1 MNTSNEKRDAATSQN
16 TRREDKKAANT
27 KVNPIVNFQIGL
39 IAALVAAFLIIELT
53 TEVPETNTP
62 IASTVPIDHTETN
75 IGDVRIVPNE
85 APKPVVK
92 KAPKPKVET
101 PKVDPNKPPKVVEND
116 QPDIPEQDKDPVKP
130 VENNSVDTDT
140 SDTDAANSNNDAPA
154 SKPSGPTVIAA
165 LHEVPLFPGCSSR
178 MDSKERVECLNKK
191 MGRFIQRKFDTSLGN
206 DLNENGMV
214 KIAVQFTIG
223 VDGLPKDIL
232 VKAPNKKLEEEA
244 YKVISRLPKMTP
256 GKIDNAAVNV
266 TYALPIRFQI
276 ND

>member
-1 MNTSNEKRDAATSQN
+1 MNISNEKRDAATSQN

-53 TEVPETNTP
+53 TEVPLAVNPIATTISIEHGETNMD
-62 IASTVPIDHTETN
+62 A
-75 IGDVRIVPNE
+75 VRIIPNNP
-85 APKPVVK
+85 PKPVVE
-92 KAPKPKVET
+92 KAQEPKVKI
-101 PKVDPNKPPKVVEND
+101 PKVDPNKPLKVIEND
-116 QPDIPEQDKDPVKP
+116 QPDVPEHNKEPVDAMVSNPTETPTAATKTGTNDTP
-130 VENNSVDTDT
+130 V
-140 SDTDAANSNNDAPA
+140 
-154 SKPSGPTVIAA
+154 SKPSGPSIIAA

-178 MDSKERVECLNKK
+178 MDSKERIECLNKK

-206 DLNENGMV
+206 DLNEDGMV

-232 VKAPNKKLEEEA
+232 VKAPNKDLEEEA
-244 YKVISRLPKMTP
+244 YNVISRLPKMTP

-266 TYALPIRFQI
+266 TYALPIRFQLR
-276 ND
+276 D

>member
-53 TEVPETNTP
+53 TEVPETIVYPP
-62 IASTVPIDHTETN
+62 ISVNMTTDEPYLDSFTIIDN
-75 IGDVRIVPNE
+75 S
-85 APKPVVK
+85 PKPVVK

-116 QPDIPEQDKDPVKP
+116 QPDIPEQDKDTVEP
-130 VENNSVDTDT
+130 VETNPVETDT
-140 SDTDAANSNNDAPA
+140 SDTDAASSNNDAPA
-154 SKPSGPTVIAA
+154 SKSSGPTVIAA
-165 LHEVPLFPGCSSR
+165 LHEVPLFPGCSAR

>member
-53 TEVPETNTP
+53 TEVPETTVYPP
-62 IASTVPIDHTETN
+62 ISVDMTTDEPYLGSFTIIDN
-75 IGDVRIVPNE
+75 S
-85 APKPVVK
+85 PKPVVK
-92 KAPKPKVET
+92 KTHKPKVET

-116 QPDIPEQDKDPVKP
+116 QPDVPEQDEDTKEP
-130 VENNSVDTDT
+130 VENKLVDTDT
-140 SDTDAANSNNDAPA
+140 SDADAASSNNDAPA

>member
-53 TEVPETNTP
+53 TEVPIVENPIATTISIEHGETNMG
-62 IASTVPIDHTETN
+62 A
-75 IGDVRIVPNE
+75 VRIVPNDP
-85 APKPVVK
+85 PKPVVK
-92 KAPKPKVET
+92 KVQEPKVKT
-101 PKVDPNKPPKVVEND
+101 PKVDPNKPPKVIEND
-116 QPDIPEQDKDPVKP
+116 QPDVPEQDKDAVDPVVSEP
-130 VENNSVDTDT
+130 TDIST
-140 SDTDAANSNNDAPA
+140 AASTTGASDAPV
-154 SKPSGPTVIAA
+154 SKPSGPSVIAA
-165 LHEVPLFPGCSSR
+165 LHEVPLFPGCNSR
-178 MDSKERVECLNKK
+178 MDSKERIECLNEK

-206 DLNENGMV
+206 DLNKDGMV

-232 VKAPNKKLEEEA
+232 VKAPNKELEEEA

>member
-1 MNTSNEKRDAATSQN
+1 MNISNEKRDAATSQN

-53 TEVPETNTP
+53 TEVPLAVNSIATTISIEHGETNMG
-62 IASTVPIDHTETN
+62 A
-75 IGDVRIVPNE
+75 VRIIPNNP
-85 APKPVVK
+85 PKPVVEK
-92 KAPKPKVET
+92 VQEPKVKI
-101 PKVDPNKPPKVVEND
+101 PKVDPNKPPKVIEND
-116 QPDIPEQDKDPVKP
+116 QPDVPEHDKETVDAMVSNPTETSTGATKTGTNDTPV
-130 VENNSVDTDT
+130 
-140 SDTDAANSNNDAPA
+140 
-154 SKPSGPTVIAA
+154 SKPSGPSIIAA

-178 MDSKERVECLNKK
+178 MDSKERIECLNKK

-206 DLNENGMV
+206 DLNEDGMV

-232 VKAPNKKLEEEA
+232 VKAPNKDLEEEA
-244 YKVISRLPKMTP
+244 YNVISRLPKMTP

-266 TYALPIRFQI
+266 TYALPIRFQLR
-276 ND
+276 D